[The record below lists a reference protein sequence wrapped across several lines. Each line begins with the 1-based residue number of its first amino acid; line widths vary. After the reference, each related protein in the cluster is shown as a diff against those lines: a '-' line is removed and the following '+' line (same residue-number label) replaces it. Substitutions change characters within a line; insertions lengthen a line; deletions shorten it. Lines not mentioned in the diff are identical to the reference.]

1 MFVPMG
7 VFPAADGWVTVGS
20 PNDGFWIKLCKL
32 MGRPELAEDPRFRSN
47 DDRVRN
53 APALKAELG
62 AFTSAHTKEQLRQL
76 LGGQLPFGPIYDAQD
91 IFTDPYFAAREMLV
105 EVEQPHSSKKL
116 TIAGVPI
123 KMSETPGSVRTRAPM
138 LGEHTREVLLAAG
151 MTAAQVDELTASGAV
166 RCAA

>member
-1 MFVPMG
+1 
-7 VFPAADGWVTVGS
+7 
-20 PNDGFWIKLCKL
+20 
-32 MGRPELAEDPRFRSN
+32 MGRPELAEDPRFRGN

-105 EVEQPHSSKKL
+105 EVEQPHSRKKL

-151 MTAAQVDELTASGAV
+151 MTAAQVDELTACGAV